1 MVIWRRDPV
10 GNDYQKVEKELQ
22 PFRLDHSVASVIS
35 TNNSILFSMA
45 YPFMAM

>member
-45 YPFMAM
+45 CPFMAM